1 MTTTIGKLNVKVS
14 ASSAGVKETL
24 DATADSTAK
33 FRRKVDESNT
43 ALNQSAGSSSKAGR
57 AFLELS
63 RGVEDA
69 AAVYGT
75 MGLAGALRASSNNI
89 SQFAS
94 ILSPAAGAVAGLA
107 VSLGS
112 VLIPKLFDTTSAAKG
127 MQQAIESA
135 GKAAMA
141 VRNQMDSRS
150 AQRTETQ
157 GLRGL
162 DSPDAAKRRIRD
174 EEQNAE
180 ELRAKLDDIAVAR
193 KQLERLFSQTEAFRV
208 NIGGKEITHYAKLT
222 DEQKAKNK
230 AIQDELNKLTDKQR
244 SLQEELSVSQ
254 KITKEI
260 ESRRKLLEEQA
271 RIDKEN
277 ADRDRDMRER
287 AAMEDEAYMKRIKD
301 ARALSGIAED
311 IRKTLDPQAGQIED
325 IAKRFKDRQDA
336 ILGNKDWPADLR
348 SKWLADNKAAMA
360 AEVGRALQSNAGS
373 SDAPS
378 ALLRGSPGA
387 LNAGIKAG
395 LAQQKQN
402 EIAMN
407 TKKTVEQIDAAA
419 KKIVDAIDTA
429 PLFKVGSF

>member
-127 MQQAIESA
+127 MQQVIESA

-162 DSPDAAKRRIRD
+162 DSPDAAKR
-174 EEQNAE
+174 
-180 ELRAKLDDIAVAR
+180 
-193 KQLERLFSQTEAFRV
+193 
-208 NIGGKEITHYAKLT
+208 
-222 DEQKAKNK
+222 
-230 AIQDELNKLTDKQR
+230 
-244 SLQEELSVSQ
+244 
-254 KITKEI
+254 
-260 ESRRKLLEEQA
+260 
-271 RIDKEN
+271 
-277 ADRDRDMRER
+277 
-287 AAMEDEAYMKRIKD
+287 
-301 ARALSGIAED
+301 
-311 IRKTLDPQAGQIED
+311 
-325 IAKRFKDRQDA
+325 
-336 ILGNKDWPADLR
+336 
-348 SKWLADNKAAMA
+348 
-360 AEVGRALQSNAGS
+360 
-373 SDAPS
+373 
-378 ALLRGSPGA
+378 
-387 LNAGIKAG
+387 
-395 LAQQKQN
+395 
-402 EIAMN
+402 
-407 TKKTVEQIDAAA
+407 
-419 KKIVDAIDTA
+419 
-429 PLFKVGSF
+429 